1 MKRVLHI
8 ILMMLLAA
16 IVVIVLGFIEKKQ
29 ESVRICEIKITIDH
43 NNSESFITNDDIL
56 SLMNNKYDSVIGRL
70 ITEIS
75 LEELKQ
81 AIQNIPYSKKVDVY
95 TTVNG
100 ALHVRIQQRQPRVR
114 VINNNGK
121 GCYIDADGYLMPL
134 HPHKAARVIIANGNL
149 TDPLSAV
156 TSLKTDVKHN
166 ELKERDLS
174 DLEKVYLLVNY
185 INNDKFLKAQIEQ
198 IFINGSKEIELV
210 PKVGSHIIHFGEIN
224 DIEKKL
230 WKLKIFYTKIL
241 EQEGW
246 EKYKIINLKYTN
258 QIVCSK

>member
-16 IVVIVLGFIEKKQ
+16 LLVIVLGFIEKKQ
-29 ESVRICEIKITIDH
+29 ESVRICEIKIRIDH

-56 SLMNNKYDSVIGRL
+56 LLINNKYDSVIGRL
-70 ITEIS
+70 LSELS
-75 LEELKQ
+75 LEDLKQ
-81 AIQNIPYSKKVDVY
+81 TIQNIPYSKKVDVY
-95 TTVNG
+95 TTING
-100 ALHVRIQQRQPRVR
+100 ILHVKIQQRQPRVR
-114 VINNNGK
+114 VINKNGES
-121 GCYIDADGYLMPL
+121 CYIDADGYLMPL

-156 TSLKTDVKHN
+156 TSLKIGVKHN
-166 ELKERDLS
+166 ELEERYLS
-174 DLEKVYLLVNY
+174 DLEKVYLLVNC

-198 IFINGSKEIELV
+198 IFINESKEIELV
-210 PKVGSHIIHFGEIN
+210 PKVGSHIIHFGEII
-224 DIEKKL
+224 DMEKKF

-246 EKYKIINLKYTN
+246 GKYKIINLKYTN
-258 QIVCSK
+258 QIICSK